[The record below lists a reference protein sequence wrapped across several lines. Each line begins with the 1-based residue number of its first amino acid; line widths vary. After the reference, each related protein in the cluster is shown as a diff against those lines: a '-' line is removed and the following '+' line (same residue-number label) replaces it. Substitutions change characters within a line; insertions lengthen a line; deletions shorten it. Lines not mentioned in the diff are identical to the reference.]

1 MGLILGVIIAL
12 VFIVGTTVI
21 EAIRFMATPAEESE
35 TGEKTPTTA
44 AKVVTG
50 IFLVSII
57 ITVIVGF
64 ALSVS

>member
-12 VFIVGTTVI
+12 VFIIGTTVV
-21 EAIRFMATPAEESE
+21 EAIRFMAAPAE
-35 TGEKTPTTA
+35 KTKDGREAPTVA
-44 AKVVTG
+44 AKIVVG
-50 IFLVSII
+50 IFLVSLI